1 MECFLGEI
9 RAFTFNYA
17 PQYWALCNGASI
29 PVAQNQALY
38 SLLVNMYGGDIQNFN
53 LPDLRGRTPVHRAN
67 PPVSGYAIGNN
78 AGQEQVVLTLAN
90 MPAHSHMATA
100 TTQGGGPN
108 PTSNYFASSGINTA
122 QGGPAA
128 IQQNV
133 YGPPNPL
140 VSLSTDSVGQTG
152 GNQAHNNMQPFTV
165 LNFCICMSGYYP
177 PHS

>member
-38 SLLVNMYGGDIQNFN
+38 SLLVNMYGGNAQNFN
-53 LPDLRGRTPVHRAN
+53 LPDLRGRTPVDRAM
-67 PPVSGYAIGNN
+67 PPVAGYEIGNIG
-78 AGQEQVVLTLAN
+78 GQEQVVLTVAN
-90 MPAHSHMATA
+90 LPAHSHGAIATA
-100 TTQGGGPN
+100 QGGGPN
-108 PTSNYFASSGINTA
+108 PTGQFFAASGINAA

-128 IQQNV
+128 KQQNV
-133 YGPPNPL
+133 YGPPSPL

-152 GNQAHNNMQPFTV
+152 GNQAHNNMQPFSV
-165 LNFCICMSGYYP
+165 LNFCISTAGYYP
-177 PHS
+177 PRD

>member
-38 SLLVNMYGGDIQNFN
+38 SLLVNMYGGDTTNFN
-53 LPDLRGRTPVHRAN
+53 LPDLRGRTPVHRPM
-67 PPVSGYAIGNN
+67 PPVTGYAIGNTG
-78 AGQEQVVLTLAN
+78 GQEQVVLTVAN
-90 MPAHSHMATA
+90 MPAHLHQAAA
-100 TTQGGGPN
+100 TTQGGAPN
-108 PTSNYFASSGINTA
+108 PTSNYFAASGINTS
-122 QGGPAA
+122 QGGAAA
-128 IQQNV
+128 IQQNL
-133 YGPPNPL
+133 YGAPNAL
-140 VSLSTDSVGQTG
+140 VSLSADSVGQTG

-177 PHS
+177 PRS